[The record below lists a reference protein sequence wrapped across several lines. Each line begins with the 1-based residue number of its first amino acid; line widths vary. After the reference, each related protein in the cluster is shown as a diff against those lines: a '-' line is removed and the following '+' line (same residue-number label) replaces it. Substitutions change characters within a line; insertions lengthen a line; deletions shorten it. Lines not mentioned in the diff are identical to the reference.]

1 MNDLYH
7 FISLLIF
14 LAMGF
19 LFPIAPVVVSILI
32 TKLLGISKPGE
43 IKNSIYECGEE
54 SKGDSWLRVKADYY
68 VYGLLFLVMDV
79 EALFLLPFA
88 VSFLS
93 LSFEL
98 CLAILLFIFLLLESL
113 VWAWKKG
120 VLKWV

>member
-1 MNDLYH
+1 MVK
-7 FISLLIF
+7 
-14 LAMGF
+14 
-19 LFPIAPVVVSILI
+19 VVGDYI
-32 TKLLGISKPGE
+32 GNERKP
-43 IKNSIYECGEE
+43 
-54 SKGDSWLRVKADYY
+54 
-68 VYGLLFLVMDV
+68 FLVMDV

-113 VWAWKKG
+113 LWAWKKG